1 MDIYKRA
8 PHCRIDCPNPL
19 NPMSTS
25 NSALRVEVSHSS
37 TDTSPK
43 LPVKQNLVEVDSA
56 TFHEYT
62 DMSYP
67 HATTR
72 SPASAVEEKSD
83 IGLDTL
89 CASISA
95 AGPTANNYI
104 IGTPPVDKVDFGLD
118 TLCASLS
125 PAVPA
130 AGNKV
135 DLGLDSFCKSL
146 ARSPSPVDKIDL
158 GLDTLCASISPA
170 APTADSRVHSP
181 PPVDKI
187 DFGLDTL
194 CASISPAAPTADSR
208 VHSPPPVD
216 KIDFGLDTLCA
227 SISPAA
233 PTANS
238 PVHSP
243 PPVDKIDLGLDT
255 LCASIS
261 PAAPTADFL
270 IRSSPPVDKTDLGL
284 DTLCAS
290 VLPSSSALSANNE
303 LIHPPSPALHADN
316 KVDFG
321 LGEFCD
327 SLSPPSAPTGDTSDF
342 GGSGKKGSEFTV
354 CHFLNASTLTAYLAW
369 VFGFTPPMSEADDN
383 EVQGML

>member
-187 DFGLDTL
+187 D
-194 CASISPAAPTADSR
+194 
-208 VHSPPPVD
+208 
-216 KIDFGLDTLCA
+216 
-227 SISPAA
+227 
-233 PTANS
+233 
-238 PVHSP
+238 
-243 PPVDKIDLGLDT
+243 LGLDT